1 MFDIDLTDYDDIRTC
16 CTGANICERCWPF
29 MSMAMHVMNHVLRE
43 DFGFKHFTWIY
54 SGRRGVHCWV
64 SDASARALSN
74 EARSAIINYCSLVT
88 VRRFCWL
95 RLLCVVVQR

>member
-1 MFDIDLTDYDDIRTC
+1 
-16 CTGANICERCWPF
+16 
-29 MSMAMHVMNHVLRE
+29 MNHVLRE

-74 EARSAIINYCSLVT
+74 EARAAIINYCSLVT
-88 VRRFCWL
+88 VGVCCAV
-95 RLLCVVVQR
+95 LLVVMPFNAELAFYVLG